1 MLAYLVRRL
10 VLAVVTIWAITV
22 VTFVIIQLPPGD
34 FVDAYIAQAA
44 AMGSAITQEEADA
57 LRQAYGLDEP
67 LLVQYLKWLEPD
79 RRAASSAVSFEF
91 GRPVTEVI
99 GDRLWLTILLS
110 IGAIIVTWGIALPIG
125 IYSAVRQYSVGDYFF
140 TFVGFIGLAVPNFLL
155 ALIVMY
161 LASAGS
167 ASMSAG
173 CSRPSIELAP
183 WSLAKV
189 WDLMKHLPLPVLIL
203 ALAGTAQLV
212 RIMRAN
218 LLDELR
224 RPYVVTARA
233 KGLPERRVILKYP
246 VRAALNPF
254 ASTIGYLLPFVV
266 SGSIIV
272 SVVLSLPTVGP
283 LLLRSLVVAGHAAG
297 LDHHPAPGRADGD
310 RHLPLG
316 PAADVDRS
324 QDPPGACTDE
334 HALGVAGRASRMRR
348 GRREGRGRE
357 PAAAHLVA
365 LPPAPAGGVER
376 RASSLLFYLVG
387 DLRRLPRHHRPAR
400 SPTPSAASSRR
411 RRSTGSTTT
420 ARSRRTSS
428 GSRACA
434 TRAPSSSSTR
444 RTRTRSAT

>member
-1 MLAYLVRRL
+1 MLAYLLRRL
-10 VLAVVTIWAITV
+10 LLAAVTIWAITV

-34 FVDAYIAQAA
+34 FVDAYVAQSA
-44 AMGSAITQEEADA
+44 AMGSAITMEEAAA
-57 LRQAYGLDEP
+57 LRQAYGLDQP
-67 LLVQYLKWLEPD
+67 LLVQYVKWLSLISRGEFG
-79 RRAASSAVSFEF
+79 VSFEF

-125 IYSAVRQYSVGDYFF
+125 IYSAVRQYSWGDYFF

-161 LASAGS
+161 LAFRWFGLNVGGLFSAEF
-167 ASMSAG
+167 
-173 CSRPSIELAP
+173 ELAP
-183 WSLAKV
+183 WSWARV
-189 WDLMKHLPLPVLIL
+189 WDLTKHLPLPVLIL
-203 ALAGTAQLV
+203 ALSGTAQLV

-283 LLLRSLVVAGHAAG
+283 LLLRSLV
-297 LDHHPAPGRADGD
+297 
-310 RHLPLG
+310 
-316 PAADVDRS
+316 S
-324 QDPPGACTDE
+324 QDMLLASSIILL
-334 HALGVAGRASRMRR
+334 LGVLTVVGTFLSD
-348 GRREGRGRE
+348 
-357 PAAAHLVA
+357 
-365 LPPAPAGGVER
+365 
-376 RASSLLFYLVG
+376 LLLMWIDPKIRQG
-387 DLRRLPRHHRPAR
+387 MH
-400 SPTPSAASSRR
+400 
-411 RRSTGSTTT
+411 G
-420 ARSRRTSS
+420 
-428 GSRACA
+428 
-434 TRAPSSSSTR
+434 
-444 RTRTRSAT
+444 